1 MSEYYDDQDGGYED
15 ARDTEYLE
23 PEEYSDS
30 GRSPDV
36 SDRSE
41 RFDEREA
48 IEERATYEGENER
61 GEERDFAFPPALYQG
76 GNEYYAPPQSPPQG
90 TYRNRGEDY
99 YPPPGPPPNQY
110 SGSDNFYP
118 VHPGLPT
125 QQYQHTGAGY
135 IPPAQYQAPQPP
147 YGHQSVPDDDGN
159 PHRQHFGPQFTDP
172 STGEAAQA
180 FFEYSR
186 CNGRRKALLIGINYI
201 GTSNA
206 LNGCINDAHNVQKFI
221 CHNFG
226 YHTSD
231 IVLLSDDVHD
241 PRTLPTKDNIFF
253 HYSGHGTQVED
264 VNGDEDD
271 GFDEAICPLD
281 YEEAGLIIDDDSE
294 SELSPSQRNPVLMS
308 CRPSCD
314 HVAVHDLLVKPLPAG
329 CRLTAIFDS
338 CHSGTVMDLPY
349 IYSTEGKI
357 KEPDLLAEASEGL
370 LGAGMDILRGDTG
383 GIMSNLFGAAKS
395 VWEAKQAD
403 AFIAAL
409 TKYPQQS
416 YQQLLVTIR
425 EEMKGRYTQK
435 PQLSACHPIDTD
447 LQFVA

>member
-281 YEEAGLIIDDDSE
+281 YEEAGLIIDDDS
-294 SELSPSQRNPVLMS
+294 
-308 CRPSCD
+308 D
-314 HVAVHDLLVKPLPAG
+314 HDLLVKPLPAG

-370 LGAGMDILRGDTG
+370 LGADVIAWSGCKDDQTSADTEEAG
-383 GIMSNLFGAAKS
+383 KATGAMSF
-395 VWEAKQAD
+395 